1 LNSGRGL
8 LRTILPVIKISK
20 IKTTADLI
28 IASPAEEVLVEV
40 EVVKAKKEVANKITT
55 IPAAITTTMN
65 EKVL

>member
-20 IKTTADLI
+20 IKTTPDLI

-40 EVVKAKKEVANKITT
+40 EAVKAKKEVANKITT

>member
-1 LNSGRGL
+1 LSSGRGL

-20 IKTTADLI
+20 IKTTPDLI

-55 IPAAITTTMN
+55 IPAAITTTTN
-65 EKVL
+65 AKVL